1 MLKGIML
8 GPEGT
13 QAMLGKIPLSVHEH
27 ITIYLEGRQKYL
39 FLVLNLYLNNMR
51 LLSIIVAHMKSLRPG
66 FYKNNNNKTEIH
78 QPNNNNRNLFKCS
91 CESSPWPQRSEQHL
105 IKIEILLCFY

>member
-1 MLKGIML
+1 MLKGIMF

-27 ITIYLEGRQKYL
+27 ITIYLERRQKYL
-39 FLVLNLYLNNMR
+39 LLVLNLYLNNMK
-51 LLSIIVAHMKSLRPG
+51 LLSIIVAHMKSLKPG
-66 FYKNNNNKTEIH
+66 FYKNK
-78 QPNNNNRNLFKCS
+78 NNRNLFKSS
-91 CESSPWPQRSEQHL
+91 CESSPWPQRPEQHL